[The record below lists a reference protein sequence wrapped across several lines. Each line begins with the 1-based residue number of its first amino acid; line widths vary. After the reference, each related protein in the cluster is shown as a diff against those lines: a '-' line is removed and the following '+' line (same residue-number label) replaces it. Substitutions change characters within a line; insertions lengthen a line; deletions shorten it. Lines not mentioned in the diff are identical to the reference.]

1 MTRAINPHLAYGRD
15 PSGRDP
21 SGGDNISLA
30 EAVVAGLT
38 HPVIALDEQDQLV
51 FVNTA
56 AEEFFKASRGILEG
70 MPLSGFIDADHAI
83 FGMIKRSRNSR
94 ASVSDQG
101 LDITSP
107 RLGHRLV
114 NIQVSSLH
122 GAGLP
127 QVVVIALQERAL
139 AERLRGQEM
148 FRGAARSMTSLSALL
163 AHEIKN
169 PLAGIRGAAE
179 LLQQGEG
186 VDAGERQALTGL
198 IVAETDRIAA
208 LLTRME
214 ALAGGK
220 AIDRHPVNI
229 HEVIDHCIRLAE
241 NSFGKNRTI
250 MSRFDPSLPATEGDR
265 DLLIQSLLNLI
276 KNACEATDNNGTILI
291 STSYNLG
298 ARLSVADEGSR
309 LIAPLV
315 VEVTDNG
322 VGISPELRAH
332 IFDPFVTDKS
342 NGSGLGLALV
352 ASAIADHG
360 GTIDVS
366 SRPGETSFRIGLPLA
381 ASSVGKSKK
390 PAEQPIGQ
398 EMGS

>member
-1 MTRAINPHLAYGRD
+1 MTTAFQLTATGQHDSIA
-15 PSGRDP
+15 
-21 SGGDNISLA
+21 LA
-30 EAVVAGLT
+30 EAVLAGLT
-38 HPVIALDEQDQLV
+38 HPVIALDEMDQMI

-56 AEEFFKASRGILEG
+56 AEEFFKASRGILLG
-70 MPLSGFIDADHAI
+70 TALSGFMDADHAL
-83 FGMIKRSRNSR
+83 FAMVKRARNTR

-139 AERLRGQEM
+139 AERLRGQEQ

-179 LLQQGEG
+179 LLQQNDG
-186 VDAGERQALTGL
+186 VTPEDHRAMTSL

-220 AIDRHPVNI
+220 AIDRKPVNI

-241 NSFGKNRTI
+241 NSFGKDRTI
-250 MSRFDPSLPATEGDR
+250 IPRFDPSLPDTEGDR

-276 KNACEATDNNGTILI
+276 KNACEATDKNGTIVI
-291 STSYNLG
+291 ATSYNLG
-298 ARLSVADEGSR
+298 ARLSVAEDRSR
-309 LIAPLV
+309 AIAPLV

-322 VGISPELRAH
+322 GGISRDLKSH
-332 IFDPFVTDKS
+332 IFDPFVTGKS
-342 NGSGLGLALV
+342 NGTGLGLALV

-360 GTIDVS
+360 GTIDVT
-366 SRPGETSFRIGLPLA
+366 SRPGETSFRIGLPVA
-381 ASSVGKSKK
+381 TSSFPKSKS
-390 PAEQPIGQ
+390 EG
-398 EMGS
+398 GL